1 MPPASFERA
10 VYCRFTYI
18 PPNAED
24 RALMFDS
31 ELRGQ
36 MAMLMGGR
44 AAEELTCSQVI
55 CMCHLPCVLLS
66 IATLQRDSR
75 SGPLAYHPDPAC
87 TCFKKSMH
95 ALRPQNMTPSK
106 DLGSPVQFDISV
118 EGVAGGLA
126 RRKNSKMQAF
136 ALLRDCTRSC

>member
-1 MPPASFERA
+1 
-10 VYCRFTYI
+10 
-18 PPNAED
+18 
-24 RALMFDS
+24 MFDS

-36 MAMLMGGR
+36 MAMLMAGR

-95 ALRPQNMTPSK
+95 ALRPQNMTPLEKIRVLLQCS
-106 DLGSPVQFDISV
+106 LIYVWRALQ
-118 EGVAGGLA
+118 EGWLVVKTA
-126 RRKNSKMQAF
+126 KCKH
-136 ALLRDCTRSC
+136 LLC